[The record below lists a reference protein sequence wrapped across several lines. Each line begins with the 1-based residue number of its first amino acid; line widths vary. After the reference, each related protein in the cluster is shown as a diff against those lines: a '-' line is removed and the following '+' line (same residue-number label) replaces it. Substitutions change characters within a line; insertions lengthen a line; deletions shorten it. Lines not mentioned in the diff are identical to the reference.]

1 MGRRRSVRQSIPTLR
16 RILTRCWPLIRRERI
31 VISGSFL
38 ALFGEVGFRLLEP
51 WPLKF
56 VFDRLMLGAA
66 PGGAGAAA
74 PGAAGI
80 LDRLDTGALLAVCA
94 AGILAV
100 AAARTGC
107 SYLRRVG
114 FALAGSRILSMWRG
128 EVFTHLQRLSL
139 SFHSRRRA
147 GDLLTRLI
155 GDIGQVKEVA
165 ITAAMPFVAHALTL
179 VALATVTL
187 WMDWRLGLLGLAI
200 LPLYVLSTR
209 RIGRRIRGIA
219 QEQRERKG
227 MMGATAGEVI
237 GSIKTVQSLSLEDV
251 HQKAFADRNKSDM
264 RSGVKAK
271 RLSARLVSTTDLLI
285 ALGTAAVLWIG
296 ARQVLRGAITPGDLI
311 VFLAYLK
318 IAFRPLQNM
327 AKYSGRIA
335 KAGASADRIL
345 DVLDTTP
352 LVVNR
357 PGAVEAPAVIDWVR
371 FEGVTFAY
379 EPGHNVIEG
388 LDLEARRGEVVVLA
402 GPSGAGKS
410 TIASLLLRLYDPA
423 AGRIVLDGTDARDLT
438 VETLRRRIAVV
449 PQENVLFAVS
459 IRDNIAY
466 GAPGAT
472 DEQVTA
478 AARLAQA
485 HDFIMRQP
493 QGYDTIVGERGQTLS
508 EGQRQRIAIARAAV
522 REAPILLLDEPTS
535 SLDNEN
541 TRKVR
546 QALRDLSPG
555 RICFIIAHDLSMVQE
570 DSIVFFLDR
579 GRVVETGTHAEL
591 LRCGGAYAAMHAAQG
606 ARTSAGR
613 AVRTGGAG
621 AGSAGGAGAAGATHA
636 VRD

>member
-1 MGRRRSVRQSIPTLR
+1 MGRRRSVKESIPTLR
-16 RILTRCWPLIRRERI
+16 RILARCWPLIRRERV
-31 VISGSFL
+31 VIAGSFV

-66 PGGAGAAA
+66 PGGTQASGPFATM
-74 PGAAGI
+74 
-80 LDRLDTGALLAVCA
+80 DTATLLALCA

-114 FALAGSRILSMWRG
+114 FALAGSRILSTWRS
-128 EVFTHLQRLSL
+128 EVFVHLQRLSL

-147 GDLLTRLI
+147 GDLLTRLL
-155 GDIGQVKEVA
+155 GDIGQIKEVA

-200 LPLYVLSTR
+200 LPLYMLSTKR
-209 RIGRRIRGIA
+209 LGRRIRSIA

-227 MMGATAGEVI
+227 NMGATAAEAI
-237 GSIKTVQSLSLEDV
+237 GSIKTVQSLSLEEV
-251 HQKAFADRNKSDM
+251 HQRAFAARNKSDM

-296 ARQVLRGAITPGDLI
+296 ARQAVRGAITPGDLV

-345 DVLDTTP
+345 EVLDTTP
-352 LVVNR
+352 LIVNR
-357 PGAVEAPAVIDWVR
+357 PGAVEAPAVVESVR
-371 FEGVTFAY
+371 FEGVSFGY
-379 EPGHNVIEG
+379 EPGHDVIEG
-388 LDLEARRGEVVVLA
+388 LDLEARRGQVIVLA

-410 TIASLLLRLYDPA
+410 TIANLLLRLHDPG
-423 AGRIVLDGTDARDLT
+423 AGQILFNGTDLRDLT

-459 IRDNIAY
+459 IRENIAY

-472 DEQVTA
+472 AEQVTA
-478 AARLAQA
+478 AAKVARA

-493 QGYDTIVGERGQTLS
+493 QGYDTVVGERGQTLS

-541 TRKVR
+541 TRQVR

-555 RICFIIAHDLSMVQE
+555 RISFIIAHDLSMVHE
-570 DSIVFFLDR
+570 DSIVYFLDR
-579 GRVVETGTHAEL
+579 GRVIETGTHADL
-591 LRCGGAYAAMHAAQG
+591 LRREGAYADMYAIQS
-606 ARTSAGR
+606 ARVTAGR
-613 AVRTGGAG
+613 
-621 AGSAGGAGAAGATHA
+621 AGGAGGAGATHA
-636 VRD
+636 VRG